1 VAELSEQWK
10 MWGVDELYL
19 GGDGARWI
27 KEGCDYFPKAVYRLD
42 PYHLRCTLLEGL
54 GHDEKG
60 LNGVLEALKE
70 EDLEK
75 LNQVLL
81 GAERRVKGAKKKRIE
96 ANLAP

>member
-1 VAELSEQWK
+1 
-10 MWGVDELYL
+10 
-19 GGDGARWI
+19 
-27 KEGCDYFPKAVYRLD
+27 
-42 PYHLRCTLLEGL
+42 LLEGL